1 APSPWCCVRGWRR
14 KMAANNPNSEA
25 LERCAILIM
34 SLGEDGAAEV
44 FKYLSAREVQQ
55 IGTAM
60 AALKQV
66 TRGDVDKVLEEFRQ
80 EADQFMAIT
89 LGSDEY
95 IRSVLNKALGTD
107 RAAGLIE
114 DILEGSEGA
123 SGIDAL
129 NWLDAQNV
137 AELIVDEHP
146 QIIATILVHLE
157 RDRASDVLAL
167 LPERLRNDVMLR
179 IATFGGVQPAA
190 LQELTEVLNNVL
202 SGQGAKRS
210 KMGGVRAAAEILN
223 YMSSVEEESV
233 VANLRELDSDLAQR
247 IVDEMF
253 VFENLVDVED
263 TAIQLILKEID
274 TPQLTIA
281 LKGAPEE
288 LREKFFRNMSKRA
301 ADMLRDDLE
310 AQGPV
315 RMSRVE
321 EEQKNILGAARR
333 LAEAGRITLTRSG
346 NDEYVCFTTFPLRCR
361 RPLAPLGKGIVRPGA
376 GRRVS
381 RRRRR
386 TGSGIRLAGSR
397 RSAGRNRTP
406 A

>member
-1 APSPWCCVRGWRR
+1 MS
-14 KMAANNPNSEA
+14 NNPAQTEA
-25 LERCAILIM
+25 LNRCAILIM
-34 SLGEDGAAEV
+34 SLGEDAAAEV

-55 IGTAM
+55 IGMAM
-60 AALKQV
+60 ANLKQV

-95 IRSVLNKALGTD
+95 IRSVLTKALGTD

-114 DILEGSEGA
+114 DILEGSSDSA

-137 AELIVDEHP
+137 AELIMDEHP

-210 KMGGVRAAAEILN
+210 KMGGVRAAAEIIN
-223 YMSSVEEESV
+223 YMSSAEEESV
-233 VANLRELDSDLAQR
+233 VASLRELDNDLAQR

-274 TPQLTIA
+274 TEQLTIA

-288 LREKFFRNMSKRA
+288 LREKFYRNMSNRA
-301 ADMLRDDLE
+301 ADMLREDID
-310 AQGPV
+310 AMGPV
-315 RMSRVE
+315 RMSRVD
-321 EEQKNILGAARR
+321 EEQKNILGAARK
-333 LAEAGRITLTRSG
+333 LAEAGQLTLSRAT
-346 NDEYVCFTTFPLRCR
+346 NDEYV
-361 RPLAPLGKGIVRPGA
+361 
-376 GRRVS
+376 
-381 RRRRR
+381 
-386 TGSGIRLAGSR
+386 
-397 RSAGRNRTP
+397 
-406 A
+406 